1 MRLRISSLLI
11 LSQPSFLQFTVLDKD
26 ALCELVSFLEDLLI
40 IDVGHGWDEA
50 LEEKQDMTDTQG
62 SKSAH

>member
-1 MRLRISSLLI
+1 MRLRVSSLLI
-11 LSQPSFLQFTVLDKD
+11 LSQSSFLHFTALDED

-40 IDVGHGWDEA
+40 IYVGHGWDEA
-50 LEEKQDMTDTQG
+50 LEEKQDVTDTKG